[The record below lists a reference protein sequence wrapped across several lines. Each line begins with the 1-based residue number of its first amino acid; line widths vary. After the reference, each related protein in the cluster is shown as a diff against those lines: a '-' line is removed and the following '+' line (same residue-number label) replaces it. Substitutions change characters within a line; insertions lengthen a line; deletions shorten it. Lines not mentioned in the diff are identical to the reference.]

1 MKRATTFGLIASLLA
16 ALGTL
21 ATPTAQS
28 ASQMSL
34 RFWHACSLPV
44 INQTLKDRAD
54 AFSKK
59 FNVAVTVECFPF
71 SEYFQK
77 ITTATAGGNA
87 PEVFWVDFPL
97 IADYAYRKTIIP
109 LDKYVSKEDLA
120 DYYPTPRDNME
131 KDGHIWALPMHQ
143 STEAM
148 VYNAQLLAQ
157 ASITAPRTLRD
168 AWTWTQFRDVARK
181 LTRVSGGRTEVWG
194 YTTHYDPGLYSIQ
207 PFITQ
212 HNGSIL
218 SPDGKRATGY
228 LNGAAAVE
236 AMTFW
241 GRLFTTDKVSPVE
254 RIPDIFQTGKV
265 ALYQANPF
273 LLRDLQQRY
282 PNLEVGVTFLPKDK
296 QCAVPSGAYH
306 IGIHSQAKDP
316 DFAWKFVDWMA
327 GKEGHEIWSE
337 KTGYLPARKSA
348 YAALSYL
355 KQYPWNIFW
364 EGLVNCAVARPKTP
378 GFTFL
383 DDRFNDVVRDIQLGK
398 APKAVLDEAA
408 AKVDAELTKYP

>member
-1 MKRATTFGLIASLLA
+1 MKRALASAIIVAILVALSVLA
-16 ALGTL
+16 A
-21 ATPTAQS
+21 PTVQS
-28 ASQMSL
+28 ASQTSL
-34 RFWHACSLPV
+34 RFWYACSLPV
-44 INQTLKDRAD
+44 VNQTLKDRAD

-71 SEYFQK
+71 GEYFQK

-109 LDKYVSKEDLA
+109 LDKYVSKDDLA
-120 DYYPTPRDNME
+120 DYYPIPRDNME
-131 KDGHIWALPMHQ
+131 RDGHTWALPMHQ
-143 STEAM
+143 STEAL
-148 VYNAQLLAQ
+148 VYNAQLLAP
-157 ASITAPRTLRD
+157 AGITAPRTLRA
-168 AWTWTQFRDVARK
+168 AWTWAQFRDVARK
-181 LTRVSGGRTEVWG
+181 LTKVSGARTEIWG
-194 YTTHYDPGLYSIQ
+194 YTTHYDPGLYSVQ
-207 PFITQ
+207 PFIAQ
-212 HNGSIL
+212 HNGAVL

-228 LNGAAAVE
+228 LNGAATVE

-254 RIPDIFQTGKV
+254 RLPDMFQTGKV

-273 LLRDLQQRY
+273 LLKDVQQRY
-282 PNLEVGVTFLPKDK
+282 PNLKVGVTFLPKDK

-316 DFAWKFVDWMA
+316 DLAWKFVDWMA
-327 GKEGHEIWSE
+327 GKEGHKIWSE

-378 GFTFL
+378 AFSFL
-383 DDRFNDVVRDIQLGK
+383 DDRFNDIVKDIQLGK
-398 APKAVLDEAA
+398 APKAVLDGAA